1 MAIWISQIVDFSSF
15 DSYVYIVLDFDW
27 WMHMRLNDQMKLS
40 YYDDVDELDVV
51 NWWKFLGENL
61 GYDKTLI

>member
-1 MAIWISQIVDFSSF
+1 MHDLKMQMAIWISQIVDFSSF

-27 WMHMRLNDQMKLS
+27 WMH
-40 YYDDVDELDVV
+40 VDELDVV
-51 NWWKFLGENL
+51 NWWKFLGENI